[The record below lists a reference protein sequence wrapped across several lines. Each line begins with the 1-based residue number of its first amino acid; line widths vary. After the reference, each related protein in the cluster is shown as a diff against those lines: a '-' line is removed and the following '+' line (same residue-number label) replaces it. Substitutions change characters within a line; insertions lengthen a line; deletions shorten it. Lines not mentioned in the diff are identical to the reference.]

1 MRTKSAFVTT
11 ALGFLFAWPVL
22 AQFPTPL
29 PEPDPD
35 PDPGGCIGVRIC
47 PQRAPDRT
55 VQPRQDQHH
64 ESAPQA
70 SLVSPMPFFAV
81 GTGNGD
87 HSSSLYR
94 FSLWG
99 AITDFVDYGE
109 LGVVLFDV
117 AYGSSPSGPLY
128 AIGENRNLYRYDF
141 DTGTFSVI
149 GNTGRVINALDWCNG
164 VLYGWGSS
172 TLVRINP
179 ATAQTTVVGS
189 TGFTSQGDLLCSY
202 GSALYGIARMG
213 TGNDRIVLFNTTTGA
228 ATWTGITLP
237 GKEFFAG
244 EIDGEG
250 RMLVGR
256 QTTSQIEIYHV
267 DLASGASSFV
277 GSYPTTLGL
286 YGLSTFPTT
295 W

>member
-1 MRTKSAFVTT
+1 MRTNLALVTT
-11 ALGFLFAWPVL
+11 ALGLLLACPVL
-22 AQFPTPL
+22 AQFPTPSE
-29 PEPDPD
+29 PEPGEC
-35 PDPGGCIGVRIC
+35 PGLRVC
-47 PQRAPDRT
+47 PQRTPDRS

-64 ESAPQA
+64 ENAPQA
-70 SLVSPMPFFAV
+70 LSLVSPMPFFAV
-81 GTGNGD
+81 GNGNGD
-87 HSSSLYR
+87 LSSSLYQ

-117 AYGSSPSGPLY
+117 TYGDTPWGQLY
-128 AIGENRNLYRYDF
+128 AIAEDRKLYRYNF
-141 DTGTFSVI
+141 DTGNFSVI
-149 GNTGRVINALDWCNG
+149 GNTGRAINALDWCNG
-164 VLYGWGSS
+164 VLYGWGGSV
-172 TLVRINP
+172 LFRINP

-202 GSALYGIARMG
+202 AGSLYGIARMG
-213 TGNDRIVLFNTTTGA
+213 SGNDRLVVFNTTTGV

-237 GKEFFAG
+237 GKDFFAG

-250 RMLVGR
+250 RMFVGR
-256 QTTSQIEIYHV
+256 QFASRIELFHV
-267 DLASGASSFV
+267 DLASGVSSLV